1 MVDNIYFECY
11 VYFCQVSEDKEAK
24 QIVGGAIAT
33 LITEI
38 EREISDIKELRYINF
53 LKIYSVT

>member
-1 MVDNIYFECY
+1 M
-11 VYFCQVSEDKEAK
+11 SEDKEAK
-24 QIVGGAIAT
+24 QIVGGAIIT

-53 LKIYSVT
+53 LKIYSVS

>member
-1 MVDNIYFECY
+1 M
-11 VYFCQVSEDKEAK
+11 YFCQVSEDKEAK
-24 QIVGGAIAT
+24 QIVGGAITT

-38 EREISDIKELRYINF
+38 ETEISDIKELRYINF

>member
-1 MVDNIYFECY
+1 M
-11 VYFCQVSEDKEAK
+11 SEDKEAK